1 MIDINYLIEKC
12 VPVVSQPG
20 IVEVDTFEQSPENDN
35 QTTFRT
41 RRKIYLFIFISIYF
55 ELVFLFKASV
65 VVSEQENVTVTSM
78 PELEFTTRTNRTNR
92 LEVLEEYYSNVT
104 TNSTNEDHFE
114 ETTIMEIKE
123 IVVLSTNA
131 SSSEEFN
138 RTNITYVEQM
148 GKERIILYQQFKKNR
163 K

>member
-20 IVEVDTFEQSPENDN
+20 IVEAETFEQLSENDN

-41 RRKIYLFIFISIYF
+41 SRKIHLLIFILIYF

-65 VVSEQENVTVTSM
+65 VVSEQGNVTVTSM

-104 TNSTNEDHFE
+104 TNSTNEDHLE

-138 RTNITYVEQM
+138 RTNITYAEQM
-148 GKERIILYQQFKKNR
+148 GKEKNYLLLTIQ
-163 K
+163 KE

>member
-1 MIDINYLIEKC
+1 
-12 VPVVSQPG
+12 
-20 IVEVDTFEQSPENDN
+20 
-35 QTTFRT
+35 
-41 RRKIYLFIFISIYF
+41 
-55 ELVFLFKASV
+55 LVFLFKASV